1 VRAVPAVQLNHTI
14 VAATD
19 KRRSAAFLCRLLGLG
34 EPVPAA
40 HFLVVE
46 LANGVSLDYDGA
58 VRVTPQH
65 YAFLIDDE
73 DFEPILER
81 VRAEGVAHFADPG
94 HGVPGTNDRGGGRGF
109 YFSDPDGHN
118 LEVLTRT

>member
-1 VRAVPAVQLNHTI
+1 VRGVPAAQLNHTI

-19 KRRSAAFLCRLLGLG
+19 KRRSAEFLCRVLGLPA
-34 EPVPAA
+34 PVPAA

-46 LANGVSLDYDGA
+46 LANGVSLDYDDA
-58 VRVTPQH
+58 AQVAPQH
-65 YAFLIDDE
+65 YAFLVAHDD
-73 DFEPILER
+73 FGPILDR
-81 VRAEGVAHFADPG
+81 VRAEGVATFADPG

-118 LEVLTRT
+118 LEVLTHP